1 MRHNGLTCHFECAL
15 QLAPPAHA
23 RSELSLPLEFLHSV
37 ALPYRYLAPHCLGTE
52 CTGAGSVKNRM
63 NNKRLASRDNV
74 T

>member
-1 MRHNGLTCHFECAL
+1 MRPSTRT
-15 QLAPPAHA
+15 PAHA

-37 ALPYRYLAPHCLGTE
+37 TLPYRYLAPHCLGTE
-52 CTGAGSVKNRM
+52 YTGAGSVKNRM